1 MIRIAPLIVLA
12 LFGTASARL
21 AANTTTG
28 FAAVAPAADDSAEVK
43 KKSSA
48 KPWIAAG
55 CFAAFVFLIVV
66 KNIFWPTETRPM
78 TPQEIKESRE
88 RLLDSVS
95 QLNMWQAVARNDGD
109 ALREEMKLMELRNLR
124 RLNE

>member
-1 MIRIAPLIVLA
+1 MVRVVLLIALG
-12 LFGTASARL
+12 LFSNSSAVV
-21 AANTTTG
+21 AANTAAG
-28 FAAVAPAADDSAEVK
+28 LAAVAPSADDSAEVK

-55 CFAAFVFLIVV
+55 CFAAFVFLIVI
-66 KNIFWPTETRPM
+66 KNILWPTETRPM

-88 RLLDSVS
+88 RLLDGIS
-95 QLNMWQAVARNDGD
+95 QVNMWQAVARNDGD